1 MQPRSAGPGGALAPE
16 PGLRLL
22 ETCTIRL
29 GSQGGSGNR
38 APERGITGGAGGEL
52 PGSASPTRPTFT
64 AAPPFVCFG
73 ESVKLFRYFSRFPRA
88 DVQGAHQARKGL
100 CGMGEPRGTAGE
112 GCDGSPAGGSVHP
125 GSGLPPG
132 QGEGNSLA
140 RNSRGL
146 DSPGSRQ
153 KKQEVHL
160 GFRNC
165 TPAKDTTGEGSGQGC
180 GIWSQMSRLELAL
193 SRA

>member
-1 MQPRSAGPGGALAPE
+1 MCKELTRRERASVEWGSPGGPRVKDVMDPRWRLCAP
-16 PGLRLL
+16 
-22 ETCTIRL
+22 
-29 GSQGGSGNR
+29 S
-38 APERGITGGAGGEL
+38 
-52 PGSASPTRPTFT
+52 
-64 AAPPFVCFG
+64 
-73 ESVKLFRYFSRFPRA
+73 
-88 DVQGAHQARKGL
+88 
-100 CGMGEPRGTAGE
+100 
-112 GCDGSPAGGSVHP
+112 P

-165 TPAKDTTGEGSGQGC
+165 TPAKDTTGEGSGQGVGFGVKC
-180 GIWSQMSRLELAL
+180 PGLNWLCPVLDL
-193 SRA
+193 